1 MSWRWRCQS
10 HRPRQLLRLPA
21 QPTRATTETKPT
33 AGAQKNAKPAEPTP
47 VVAISIKDREAVARL
62 IPKIVESLGFKGANL
77 FAQTER
83 RDGVEIVSYGNI
95 FVYAFVDNFL
105 VVSADAAATRQV
117 VDSYLNHQTL
127 SSNSHFRNFTR
138 WQPRQVLGQV
148 YIAPGLVEQYNPIFG
163 SRGSTDQTMSDYL
176 SRVNPVIDPLTYALS
191 NDGQGPLHE
200 LHIPR
205 NLLTVLVAGF
215 SNETAA
221 SALQTN
227 QVMAQN
233 ALRTIASAEV
243 VFMEN
248 TGEGRYGTLDEL
260 ALKTLISKDYLQEL
274 WLHC

>member
-1 MSWRWRCQS
+1 
-10 HRPRQLLRLPA
+10 
-21 QPTRATTETKPT
+21 
-33 AGAQKNAKPAEPTP
+33 
-47 VVAISIKDREAVARL
+47 
-62 IPKIVESLGFKGANL
+62 
-77 FAQTER
+77 
-83 RDGVEIVSYGNI
+83 
-95 FVYAFVDNFL
+95 
-105 VVSADAAATRQV
+105 
-117 VDSYLNHQTL
+117 
-127 SSNSHFRNFTR
+127 
-138 WQPRQVLGQV
+138 
-148 YIAPGLVEQYNPIFG
+148 
-163 SRGSTDQTMSDYL
+163 MSDYL

-260 ALKTLISKDYLQEL
+260 ALKNLISKDYLQSYGYTVEITASGGRFEASAIPL
-274 WLHC
+274 EYGKTENCLTSSMKAVSCARATTAAALRQLQTSHPNKSPEF